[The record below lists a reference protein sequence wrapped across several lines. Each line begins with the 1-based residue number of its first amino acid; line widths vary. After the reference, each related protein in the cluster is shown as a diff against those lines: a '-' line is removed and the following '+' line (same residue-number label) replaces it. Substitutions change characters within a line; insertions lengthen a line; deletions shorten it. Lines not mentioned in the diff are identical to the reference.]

1 MVDAT
6 GCDGVVVGRGC
17 LGRPWLFRDL
27 AAAFGGEP
35 APAPPSL
42 GDVIATMRHHLAFLA
57 ELMDEE
63 PAARDFRKHTGWYLT
78 GFPVGS
84 ERRRRL
90 AMISSRSELDDLLA
104 DLDPR
109 TPFPED
115 AARMKRGHTRGP
127 RPVTLPPRW
136 LETVD
141 DPTPPAGAEVLVSG
155 G

>member
-27 AAAFGGEP
+27 VAAFVGAPVPSAPNLGE
-35 APAPPSL
+35 
-42 GDVIATMRHHLAFLA
+42 VIATMRHHLALLVD
-57 ELMDEE
+57 LMGEE

-90 AMISSRSELDDLLA
+90 AMISSIADLEALVA
-104 DLDPR
+104 DLDPA

-115 AARMKRGHTRGP
+115 ANRMKRGHTRGP
-127 RPVTLPPRW
+127 RAVVLPPRW
-136 LETVD
+136 LETLD